1 MTIQIFYINPASLSS
16 LNNEPDVEVYANN
29 FLTGLGFF
37 IKNRKTGN
45 KDIDKHWPSKALVG
59 KSPGAPDMLIY
70 ANINE
75 YLPFCV
81 WENKG
86 PGETVSA
93 ALDDSKFYIEGL
105 HRKKPGQPG
114 LPRLA
119 AGFNGKELRLQY
131 LNHENKWLPVK
142 AGGVEVVD
150 GFPIPQYAA
159 NGFSSNGNFNAF
171 VGHATAANLRNI
183 LPTLKNIYRGIPALA
198 SGRRQIDFTV
208 ALLTLRML
216 CEMLPAWGTW
226 AEQPSLSSG
235 AIDADHALKERF
247 ATLLGRVTNDK
258 TLNRKYGD
266 IFTFSEKAVGANA
279 EVAFSFEECLK
290 NIEAGAGFYWQM
302 YLALDTL
309 PPLHGAEFDVFG
321 EVYQAIGDDATKKAL
336 GEFFTGR
343 HIISAVV
350 PLLFERAAV
359 NTFEQLAERTISDIA
374 CGTGGFLTETLRYVR
389 KKFQLTE
396 QQTKT
401 FAEKSFF
408 GYDLSQSNASRARV
422 NMYFAGDGFSTITG
436 DVDSLASGILPKQ
449 PIKGFDFI
457 LANPPY
463 GKSPKYQRL
472 EEAFLQRILG
482 LLKPGEGWGLIVL
495 PTGVL
500 ENPRSALI
508 RLNFLRTAKI
518 TDVVALPP
526 HAFAPYTKQR
536 TAIVIFQ
543 KRAKALN
550 ALTWA
555 DITKQA
561 GAEEI
566 SMFIV
571 DNDGYA
577 NSDKRYP
584 TNMTTNTGEWLHND
598 LEAWTHAHSGEFQ
611 ESRILKALLRK
622 TAPKLATDEY
632 GTPLG
637 KKYGIFTIQALS
649 KQSTQLDGDA
659 GRGISLLPD
668 QFLRPVGA
676 AVPLPQFKQ
685 LCIDLSA
692 VASGLEPPP
701 KLPAPFSDVLRNALM
716 TPVKVTKSESLTYR
730 VIDAFD
736 AKKGDA
742 ALTEAV
748 MYAQQDAKGLP
759 VYGGGEALP
768 RFKISKSSKT
778 KKGISITVH
787 HGPALLVAMDG
798 SSGAVRVIESGDFV
812 ANHHGGVLIPKAN
825 FKHDL
830 YAVAQQLEW
839 GLRALASNK
848 EGSATLTL
856 PALNSFTFTL
866 PSDAISE
873 SEIGNCRRTL
883 ARMRDRFL

>member
-1 MTIQIFYINPASLSS
+1 MSIQILHLDAASLPS
-16 LNNEPDVEVYANN
+16 LKNEPDVEVYANK
-29 FLTGLGFF
+29 FLTQLGFSLRH
-37 IKNRKTGN
+37 RKTGN
-45 KDIDKHWPSKALVG
+45 KDIDKCWPSKTAVG
-59 KSPGAPDMLIY
+59 KSPGAPDILIY
-70 ANINE
+70 AQADDA
-75 YLPFCV
+75 LPFCV

-86 PGETVSA
+86 PGETVGL
-93 ALDDSKFYIEGL
+93 ALEEAKFYVEGL
-105 HRKKPGQPG
+105 HLKKPAQPG

-119 AGFNGKELRLQY
+119 AGFNGRELRLQY
-131 LNHENKWLPVK
+131 LNHENKWLSVK
-142 AGGVEVVD
+142 TEGAEVVD

-159 NGFSSNGNFNAF
+159 NGFASNGNFNAF
-171 VGHATAANLRNI
+171 RGHATAANLRNV
-183 LPTLKNIYRGIPALA
+183 LPTLKNIYRGIPALS

-226 AEQPSLSSG
+226 AEQPSLASG
-235 AIDADHALKERF
+235 AIDTDHALKERF
-247 ATLLGRVTNDK
+247 ATLLGRIANDK
-258 TLNRKYGD
+258 NLNRKYGD

-290 NIEAGAGFYWQM
+290 NIDAGAGFYWQM

-321 EVYQAIGDDATKKAL
+321 EVYQTIGDEATKKAL

-343 HIISAVV
+343 HIISALV
-350 PLLFERAAV
+350 PLLFERAGV
-359 NTFEQLAERTISDIA
+359 NTFEQVSDRTISDIA
-374 CGTGGFLTETLRYVR
+374 CGTGGFLTETLRYIR
-389 KKFQLTE
+389 RKFQLDE
-396 QQTKT
+396 DEAKA
-401 FAEKSFF
+401 FAEKAFY

-422 NMYFAGDGFSTITG
+422 NMYFAGDGFSTISG
-436 DVDSLASGILPKQ
+436 DVDSLAPGSLPKQ
-449 PIKGFDFI
+449 PTKGFDFI

-482 LLKPGEGWGLIVL
+482 VLKAGEGWGLVVL

-500 ENPRSALI
+500 ENPRSAST
-508 RLNFLRTAKI
+508 RLNLLRNARI

-543 KRAKALN
+543 KRAKVLSAH
-550 ALTWA
+550 TWE
-555 DITKQA
+555 DVTKQV
-561 GAEEI
+561 GTEEV

-577 NSDKRYP
+577 NSDKRYI
-584 TNMTTNTGEWLHND
+584 TNMAAKTGEWLHND
-598 LEAWTHAHSGEFQ
+598 LEAWIHAQSGDVH
-611 ESRILKALLRK
+611 ESKVLKALLRK
-622 TAPKLATDEY
+622 TAPKVATDEY
-632 GTPLG
+632 GSVLG
-637 KKYGIFTIQALS
+637 KKYGVFTVQELS
-649 KQSTQLDGDA
+649 KQSNQLDSKA

-668 QFLRPVGA
+668 QFIRPVGA
-676 AVPLPQFKQ
+676 AVPLSKFKQ
-685 LCIDLSA
+685 ICDDLS
-692 VASGLEPPP
+692 VIASGVEPAP
-701 KLPAPFSDVLRNALM
+701 KLAGPFSDVLRNTLM
-716 TPVKVTKSESLTYR
+716 TPVKVAKSDSVTYR
-730 VIDAFD
+730 VADVFD

-748 MYAQQDAKGLP
+748 MYAQQDVKGLP

-768 RFKISKSSKT
+768 RFRIAKTSRT
-778 KKGISITVH
+778 KKGVAITVH
-787 HGPALLVAMDG
+787 KGPVLLVAMDG
-798 SSGAVRVIESGDFV
+798 SSGAVRVIESGEFV
-812 ANHHGGVLIPKAN
+812 ANHHGGILSPKGT

-856 PALNSFTFTL
+856 PALNSFTFSL
-866 PSDAISE
+866 PSDATAE
-873 SEIGNCRRTL
+873 AEIGKCRRTL
-883 ARMRDRFL
+883 VKMRDRFL